1 MQQEIS
7 RPLREELSEI
17 KEILKS
23 IQKSIDSIDRRQAME
38 DKVYDQWLDQYDTD
52 ISEPPKY
59 LEEEW
64 NRAASCNI
72 EQYDPEPYV
81 PTHAAS
87 REMVE
92 EAMRKHS
99 EWEERHGLR

>member
-52 ISEPPKY
+52 I
-59 LEEEW
+59 
-64 NRAASCNI
+64 
-72 EQYDPEPYV
+72 
-81 PTHAAS
+81 
-87 REMVE
+87 
-92 EAMRKHS
+92 
-99 EWEERHGLR
+99 